1 MLKAKHLEFIRM
13 LRRKLGWIL
22 KTWGYNY
29 LASRRNREIKEGD
42 LKEDCWKFK
51 SDIITLSTYKKFLKK
66 NFIYKLYF
74 LSIYFLLHIIY
85 KQKSSH
91 FSFNICY
98 YLIKKLMRL
107 LF

>member
-1 MLKAKHLEFIRM
+1 M

-51 SDIITLSTYKKFLKK
+51 SDLITLSTHKKFLKK
-66 NFIYKLYF
+66 NFINIILF
-74 LSIYFLLHIIY
+74 LFIFCCI
-85 KQKSSH
+85 
-91 FSFNICY
+91 
-98 YLIKKLMRL
+98 
-107 LF
+107 